1 MQQKRN
7 QANKGIILASGSIH
21 SKSYRQWLFPAA
33 GWDECLQTR
42 GALPKWPDVPI
53 PAVAAMGSVGGK
65 CETQSN

>member
-42 GALPKWPDVPI
+42 GALPNWPDVPI